1 MFGGGGGSWGREHG
15 ILVLDLRL
23 PDSPGAPSA
32 LLGHFLHSSS
42 TTGIYFRGSALLE
55 AGSSLE
61 QILPCLVCG

>member
-1 MFGGGGGSWGREHG
+1 MFGGGGGSWGREDG
-15 ILVLDLRL
+15 ILVLALCL

-32 LLGHFLHSSS
+32 LLGHFLRSSS
-42 TTGIYFRGSALLE
+42 IIGIYFHGSALLE